1 MTPWPCCRGLECLVG
16 GRCEGPESLTG
27 SLAWASHHECD
38 GRTLKPSRGLG
49 RLGQAGVCLP
59 VPWIH
64 CPQTS
69 LPTVSFPTPLC
80 WLSPASAPHPRG
92 PTRRVPPLPG
102 AGDAQVVDT
111 WPRGPAFPLSPGLS
125 SHLSSPPQLTKVSSS
140 NRPMSCLASQMLGVT
155 NACPWHLHSR
165 P

>member
-49 RLGQAGVCLP
+49 RLGQAGLSSCPLDPLSPNLSSDRFLP
-59 VPWIH
+59 HP
-64 CPQTS
+64 S
-69 LPTVSFPTPLC
+69 LLAV
-80 WLSPASAPHPRG
+80 PASAPHPRG